1 MGELHAEKQWMYNEC
16 GNDQSVQVDVAMGFG
31 FIQAK
36 GLSVL
41 IDYNMVSGGH
51 GAESNYG

>member
-41 IDYNMVSGGH
+41 IDYNTVSGGY
-51 GAESNYG
+51 GAKEL